1 MRRMADY
8 TRDENI
14 ADAGK
19 LAEMLRGFM
28 NAPSP
33 PLPA

>member
-1 MRRMADY
+1 MRHADY

-19 LAEMLRGFM
+19 LAEMLRVIM

-33 PLPA
+33 P